1 MLKKKLK
8 GLNDKK
14 PPKSKK
20 QTKSFLA
27 ECKGKTCF
35 AFDFG
40 EYATKIAVGKIAKG
54 KIEIRDILVVENDER
69 TAKVDESSM
78 KELFSRI
85 SRALAQHN
93 LSTSGQIGMCT
104 VGNRQY
110 ISRQFDIPY
119 AEEHD
124 RQGLVA
130 YEMSQSLFLDI
141 DSYFFQHKVLRVFE
155 KDSVKMCTVWAVA
168 VPQTLCNSYY
178 KLLELLKLRPLV
190 MDLNVNGMERFLNT
204 DHALASCAHNST
216 LAVIDYGMRG
226 TEIEI
231 YEKGQHQEGFHIDI
245 GDGRLV
251 VAAKGVLGVQVA
263 DIHNSNKLVVPP
275 QSVYEILKAA
285 QTSQTAR
292 GFRSAVEEWL
302 TEINTVIKRYN
313 INHPGQPVSMLFLSG
328 GSPQFPWLKVYLEK
342 HLGIPVNII
351 STLDCVAFSSKA
363 RLSGNPVPQCIN
375 ALGLFLIQ

>member
-8 GLNDKK
+8 GLADKK
-14 PPKSKK
+14 PSKTHAKSLL
-20 QTKSFLA
+20 T
-27 ECKGKTCF
+27 ECKGKLCF

-40 EYATKIAVGKIAKG
+40 EYATKIVVGKIAKG
-54 KIEIRDILVVENDER
+54 KVEVRDIIVVENDER
-69 TAKVDESSM
+69 TAKVDEANV
-78 KELFSRI
+78 KEILSRI

-110 ISRQFDIPY
+110 ISRQLDIPY

-130 YEMSQSLFLDI
+130 YEMSQSLFLDV
-141 DSYFFQHKVLRVFE
+141 DSYFFQHKVIRVFE

-168 VPQTLCNSYY
+168 VPQSLCNTYY
-178 KLLELLKLRPLV
+178 KIFELLKLRPLV
-190 MDLNVNGMERFLNT
+190 MDINVNGMERLLGA
-204 DHALASCAHNST
+204 DRALASCAHNST
-216 LAVIDYGMRG
+216 VAVIDYGMRG

-231 YEKGQHQEGFHIDI
+231 YERGQYQEGFHIDL

-251 VAAKGVLGVQVA
+251 VAAKGVLGVQIA
-263 DIHNSNKLVVPP
+263 DIHNGNKLIIPP
-275 QSVYEILKAA
+275 QKVYDILKTA
-285 QTSQTAR
+285 QTVESAR

-313 INHPGQPVSMLFLSG
+313 INHPAQPVSTLFLYG
-328 GSPQFPWLKVYLEK
+328 GSPQYPWLKVYLEK

-351 STLDCVAFSSKA
+351 SGLDCYTFSSKA
-363 RLSGNPVPQCIN
+363 RLSEKPISQCIN